1 MAQYAVQ
8 NGGRAYMLLC
18 DDTERDYGDTEKAE
32 SFKKKCEELGFETVS
47 MKNEFETIYGEN
59 VKKTGFQ
66 PADQAEP
73 AEEAPEEPAPE
84 EELTPEEELAHAA

>member
-1 MAQYAVQ
+1 
-8 NGGRAYMLLC
+8 
-18 DDTERDYGDTEKAE
+18 
-32 SFKKKCEELGFETVS
+32 

-84 EELTPEEELAHAA
+84 EELTPEEELAPAA